1 MKSQGDLLGYWK
13 VLKKYR
19 YLSWIVVLCFFFG
32 SVIISLILPPAFE
45 SSVIIMPPKQESGS
59 FLSKDFL
66 PFDLGSLGKGK
77 FGGPSSDLWIG
88 ILKSQP
94 LNDAI
99 ITRFKIKE
107 VYNQPTLEDARDL
120 LSEKV
125 KINKSKKDDLI
136 TVTVENKDPKIAAA
150 MANAYVEELDNMN
163 KKSLMTSGKRMRIFV
178 ENRLKEAKEQLVIM
192 EEALR
197 SFQKNS
203 GAIKLDDQSKT
214 IMDAAGEIKKQ
225 LMMKEV
231 ELETLLSYATPQN
244 PQVEI
249 LNAEIKGLKNKMSE
263 LETGKEIPN
272 NLFIPTSRISDVAV
286 DYGRLLRDTKIQ
298 ENLVQFLIQQYETAK
313 IQEAKDT
320 PTVEVLE
327 WANVPERKS
336 KPHKRKIVLG
346 ATFIGTIFALGLP
359 FILEFLKN
367 LGCLRSSES
376 S

>member
-19 YLSWIVVLCFFFG
+19 YLSGIIVLCFFLG
-32 SVIISLILPPAFE
+32 SVILSLVLPQAFE
-45 SSVIIMPPKQESGS
+45 ASVVIMPPKQESGS
-59 FLSKDFL
+59 LLSKDLSVLDFGG
-66 PFDLGSLGKGK
+66 LGRGKL
-77 FGGPSSDLWIG
+77 GGPSSDLWIG

-107 VYNQPTLEDARDL
+107 VYRQSTLEDARDFL
-120 LSEKV
+120 AQKV
-125 KINKSKKDDLI
+125 KINKSKRDELI
-136 TVTVENKDPKIAAA
+136 TVTVEDKDPKMAAA

-178 ENRLKEAKEQLVIM
+178 ENRLKEAREQLGIM

-197 SFQKNS
+197 SFQKSS
-203 GAIKLDDQSKT
+203 GAVKLDDQSKT
-214 IMDAAGEIKKQ
+214 IMDAAGEVKKR

-231 ELETLLSYATPQN
+231 ELETLLSYATPEN
-244 PQVEI
+244 PQAEI
-249 LNAEIKGLKNKMSE
+249 LNTEIRGLKNKMSE
-263 LETGKEIPN
+263 IETGKEVPG

-286 DYGRLLRDTKIQ
+286 SYAKFLRDTKVQ
-298 ENLVQFLIQQYETAK
+298 ENLVQFLIQQYETAR

-346 ATFIGTIFALGLP
+346 ATFIGAILALGLP
-359 FILEFLKN
+359 FVLEY
-367 LGCLRSSES
+367 LRGLRGSFSSLE
-376 S
+376 